1 MSGMTGGDIT
11 TLTGNAGGLI
21 PASGSGNF
29 NIVGSGTIVVT
40 GAPATHTLTIS
51 GGGVTGMTEHAMV
64 VGNAAGGITSL
75 AVATDGQ
82 LPIGSTGN
90 NPVLA
95 TLTAGNNI
103 GITNAAGSITIK
115 VNGTTNHTLQVGNA
129 TGDLTSLAVGA
140 TGTILTGVTGADPT
154 WTTATYPSTVT
165 KGDVLVASANNVVS
179 VVNDVVN
186 AGYVL
191 TANAAAAP
199 SFQALPAGVTYASDA
214 ETIAGTVTNKA
225 VAPSN
230 LKAKLGTQTLHGL
243 PIGASDSVAIAWT
256 AEPTDGQILIGKTG
270 NQPVL
275 ATISS
280 GNNITATAGAGT
292 ISIAVTGTTQHAV
305 QVGGAAGQLASLAV
319 GTTGKYLRAVTTADP
334 AWSTLTLPDTVTKGD
349 VLVASAD
356 NVVGSVAG
364 ATTAGHVLMAN
375 GAGSAPTFQ
384 ALPAAGILSVSGTAN
399 QITASTVAGAVTLS
413 TPSTFIAP
421 GTIASTTTNTA
432 GTDLISTA
440 GNLKL
445 PTTSSTVGQ
454 ILWNNIPYIHAYGG
468 DGLGGIYDSN
478 IFVGKYAGNFTMT
491 TGVNFGGNVGIGYK
505 ALNAAVSAGSNLALG
520 TKALV
525 LLKGSPGT
533 SGNSN
538 VALGNGA
545 GSRMI
550 GDSGVNYG
558 AYFNLLIG
566 SNAGYN
572 LTASEYSN
580 IYLNSEG
587 NAGENGYLRIG
598 AGTAANDADVLATR
612 KIQKSYIC
620 GIYGKTPGGT
630 LNVALIDSNDQLG
643 SVASL
648 GVAQG
653 GTGAATMANTNGV
666 NYFNGTSIVTTTVGT
681 AGHVLTSN
689 GAGSAPTFQ
698 ALPSSGI
705 QTLAG
710 DSGTA
715 TGATVTIAGGT
726 GITTSATSATVTI
739 TNSLPMN
746 IANVYSSANNA
757 MAIGYNA
764 LAGNATRGT
773 SSVVIGDRACGGLVG
788 GSNILHSTLI
798 GVNIGLT
805 LGNYAGGSF
814 DYNDLY
820 GYNVASGNDL
830 HQNNFKYNCLFGSN
844 SAHSISSTEFL
855 RNSFFGYNTGGS
867 LNNNQYN
874 TQDNTFIGAN
884 SGATMT
890 YGDGI
895 SYNTFIGSGSGNGY
909 PAAANTGSC
918 ICIGYNASGSA
929 AETNVLRIGN
939 ATGTSSGNL
948 NSAFIAGIY
957 GRTPSGTLNVALID
971 SNNQLGSV
979 ASLGVAQG
987 GTGAATLTDHGILLG
1002 SGTGAI
1008 TPLGS
1013 ATDGQLPIG
1022 SSGADPVL
1030 ATLTAGTGISV
1041 TNGAGSISIAATG
1054 TILAWAEETG
1064 ATKTIVVQ
1072 EAYVANRGTLITFTL
1087 PATAALGTEFK
1098 IQGKGAGGWKIAQNA
1113 GQTIHVGSSA
1123 STTGAAGYIAS
1134 TDTYDAIT
1142 LVCITADTD
1151 WAAESIVG
1159 NITIA

>member
-29 NIVGSGTIVVT
+29 NIVGSGSIVVT

-115 VNGTTNHTLQVGNA
+115 VNGTTNHTVQVGNG

-140 TGTILTGVTGADPT
+140 TGVILQGVTASDPT
-154 WTTATYPSTVT
+154 WSTATYPSTVV
-165 KGDVLVASANNVVS
+165 KGDVLVASADNTIG
-179 VVNDVVN
+179 VVNDVTN

-191 TANAAAAP
+191 TANVGAAP
-199 SFQALPAGVTYASDA
+199 SFQAPPAGVTYASDA

-356 NVVGSVAG
+356 NVVSSVAG

-384 ALPAAGILSVSGTAN
+384 ALPASGIATVTGTAN
-399 QITASTVAGAVTLS
+399 QVTATTVGSDVTLS
-413 TPSTFIAP
+413 IPSTFIAP
-421 GTIASTTTNTA
+421 GTIAATTTVTA
-432 GTDLISTA
+432 GTNLVSTA
-440 GNLKL
+440 GNLEL
-445 PTTSSTVGQ
+445 PQTTTTIGYVKMGGARYLHSSGYS
-454 ILWNNIPYIHAYGG
+454 NNIF
-468 DGLGGIYDSN
+468 LGYE
-478 IFVGKYAGNFTMT
+478 AGSTS
-491 TGVNFGGNVGIGYK
+491 GGNGYNIGIGYQCMK
-505 ALNAAVSAGSNLALG
+505 NS
-520 TKALV
+520 
-525 LLKGSPGT
+525 T
-533 SGNSN
+533 SSINQN
-538 VALGNGA
+538 V
-545 GSRMI
+545 
-550 GDSGVNYG
+550 
-558 AYFNLLIG
+558 LIG
-566 SNAGYN
+566 SFSNLHSGSCNTMIGSGIPVYDGSYN
-572 LTASEYSN
+572 VAIGTYIQATGKYSGGDIAASATSN
-580 IYLNSEG
+580 IIIQNPGQSADTNTIRIG
-587 NAGENGYLRIG
+587 NAGSGNGQQNRLFIAG
-598 AGTAANDADVLATR
+598 A
-612 KIQKSYIC
+612 
-620 GIYGKTPGGT
+620 YGVTPAGT
-630 LNVALIDSNDQLG
+630 LNVALVDSNGQ
-643 SVASL
+643 
-648 GVAQG
+648 
-653 GTGAATMANTNGV
+653 
-666 NYFNGTSIVTTTVGT
+666 F
-681 AGHVLTSN
+681 
-689 GAGSAPTFQ
+689 
-698 ALPSSGI
+698 
-705 QTLAG
+705 
-710 DSGTA
+710 
-715 TGATVTIAGGT
+715 
-726 GITTSATSATVTI
+726 
-739 TNSLPMN
+739 
-746 IANVYSSANNA
+746 
-757 MAIGYNA
+757 
-764 LAGNATRGT
+764 
-773 SSVVIGDRACGGLVG
+773 
-788 GSNILHSTLI
+788 
-798 GVNIGLT
+798 
-805 LGNYAGGSF
+805 
-814 DYNDLY
+814 
-820 GYNVASGNDL
+820 
-830 HQNNFKYNCLFGSN
+830 
-844 SAHSISSTEFL
+844 
-855 RNSFFGYNTGGS
+855 
-867 LNNNQYN
+867 
-874 TQDNTFIGAN
+874 
-884 SGATMT
+884 
-890 YGDGI
+890 
-895 SYNTFIGSGSGNGY
+895 
-909 PAAANTGSC
+909 
-918 ICIGYNASGSA
+918 
-929 AETNVLRIGN
+929 
-939 ATGTSSGNL
+939 
-948 NSAFIAGIY
+948 
-957 GRTPSGTLNVALID
+957 
-971 SNNQLGSV
+971 GSV

-1008 TPLGS
+1008 TPLGA

-1022 SSGADPVL
+1022 STGADPVL
-1030 ATLTAGTGISV
+1030 ATITAGSGISV
-1041 TNGAGSISIAATG
+1041 TNGAGSITIAATG
-1054 TILAWAEETG
+1054 GSGMSWSEITA
-1064 ATKTIVVQ
+1064 ATKTIVNN
-1072 EAYVANRGTLITFTL
+1072 EAYVANYGTMLTFTL

-1151 WAAESIVG
+1151 WATEAVVG
-1159 NITIA
+1159 NITVA